1 MSVPTDKHPSFW
13 PAITSTDEGSI
24 WLRWIVR
31 LRWVAIFAQIITLSF
46 SFPVLSTELLVLPLL
61 CVVGLLIL
69 ANYRALRSL
78 NQVDSVQEDVLLV
91 QLAIDVFALTGFFL
105 LGGGPENPFTILY
118 MIHVAMAAVMLRTRL
133 ASALI
138 VIVMG
143 CYGLLHVKYLPL
155 HLENHSFGENNLI
168 TLGRV
173 LSFMIAA
180 TSVGVFVAGLASSQ
194 RRRSRQL
201 LDARDRTARID
212 RLRSVGTLAAGAA
225 HELNTPLSTIGL
237 RIRRISRRHEDA
249 ETAKDLQVVM
259 GQLERCKRVV
269 DQLLFGAGDPSASGL
284 ERRALGALV
293 KEGVDLWS
301 KGTTVGATFSDES
314 DGIEVEVPRVA
325 FIQALINLLENARE
339 AQEEINNA
347 TPLGILIIRDDMKG
361 TVIISDHGCG
371 LPEQIDR
378 VGEPFFTTKKA
389 GTGLGVFVARAVAD
403 GAGGGLSY
411 EGRPEGGTDTHWWFN
426 EATRRTA

>member
-138 VIVMG
+138 GMYVLALRMKSGFNCLI
-143 CYGLLHVKYLPL
+143 KPL
-155 HLENHSFGENNLI
+155 
-168 TLGRV
+168 
-173 LSFMIAA
+173 
-180 TSVGVFVAGLASSQ
+180 
-194 RRRSRQL
+194 
-201 LDARDRTARID
+201 
-212 RLRSVGTLAAGAA
+212 
-225 HELNTPLSTIGL
+225 
-237 RIRRISRRHEDA
+237 
-249 ETAKDLQVVM
+249 K
-259 GQLERCKRVV
+259 
-269 DQLLFGAGDPSASGL
+269 
-284 ERRALGALV
+284 
-293 KEGVDLWS
+293 
-301 KGTTVGATFSDES
+301 
-314 DGIEVEVPRVA
+314 
-325 FIQALINLLENARE
+325 
-339 AQEEINNA
+339 
-347 TPLGILIIRDDMKG
+347 
-361 TVIISDHGCG
+361 
-371 LPEQIDR
+371 
-378 VGEPFFTTKKA
+378 
-389 GTGLGVFVARAVAD
+389 
-403 GAGGGLSY
+403 
-411 EGRPEGGTDTHWWFN
+411 
-426 EATRRTA
+426 